1 MTERLLPP
9 GGDDGNEGLIPYE
22 DAPMYSSQGM
32 GQEEEADEI
41 PWRRYI
47 SAFMRFKW
55 VMVAVMGVGLLGAA
69 LAFRTG
75 SPVYTAQGSIW
86 IKTDGSRTGGNA
98 GGPIESGGLLRQAAW
113 LDLLRSGQVLDTVAV
128 RERLYLDVPSDQ
140 DEEPF
145 RTLSTVGDYRTG
157 GYLLTVAPDGASWT
171 LTTGRDEVV
180 DQGAVGSP
188 IGTSLGMQWT
198 PPAGSLA
205 AGATY
210 RFGLVSPGQV
220 GRDLNTRLMTGQDQ
234 QVNFIRVSLSD
245 PDPEKAAR
253 VVNSILER
261 FVEVADRLK
270 RDDLDYRVQKVFE
283 QLQQV
288 EDSLFYADRALES
301 FRVSTATLPSEQ
313 ATAMLPGVGV
323 TRENPVI
330 DNFHRMRQE
339 ADILQRDRDRLAAV
353 LEDVPN
359 QGLRVQAFDIIPAAS
374 RSSQL
379 SRALEDLVDAQG
391 EVRSLEGGGLL
402 DNHPE
407 MVRARQQVQL
417 LEQDIIPRVGW
428 ALVQELDEEIAQQ
441 QSMVAGTA
449 RELTAIPVRSIE
461 ESRLE
466 RQRASWSTLHAD
478 LQQRFQEARLAAAS
492 MVRDA
497 ELHDRAFP
505 PQWPSSD
512 QRMRLVLMILAASV
526 GLSLGSAIL
535 LDRLDPKV
543 RYPKQVTSEIGLEIL
558 GTVPRILNQ
567 RGRKA
572 RENRDQVLEAFRDLR
587 LNLEYAYG
595 SAGPLLVTISSPGQ
609 SEGKSLISTNL
620 ALAFAEMGKKTILVD
635 GDTRRGDAHRLLG
648 VQRKPGLTDVL
659 QRTVEAR
666 DAIQVT
672 EYAQLD
678 YLASGSRMANSPEL
692 LGTIGAQ
699 RLFAWLRGRY
709 QVILVDSPPLAAGS
723 DAFVLSSITGNLA
736 MVLRHGA
743 SDRGLVQA
751 RLESIHRLPI
761 RVLGAIMND
770 VEVSGIYKYY
780 GNYLPG
786 YAAGMEDPGDEG
798 SRSLLSDGGRAA
810 D

>member
-9 GGDDGNEGLIPYE
+9 GGDHGNNKLVPYD
-22 DAPMYSSQGM
+22 DAPMYASQTM
-32 GQEEEADEI
+32 GQEEEEDEI
-41 PWRRYI
+41 PWRRYM

-55 VMVAVMGVGLLGAA
+55 VMLAVMGLGLAAAA
-69 LAFRTG
+69 LAFRMG
-75 SPVYTAQGSIW
+75 SPVYTAQGSLW
-86 IKTDGSRTGGNA
+86 IKVDATRGGNA
-98 GGPIESGGLLRQAAW
+98 GGPIESGGLLRQQAW
-113 LDLLRSGQVLDTVAV
+113 LDLLRSGQVLDSVAV
-128 RERLYLDVPSDQ
+128 RERLYLDLPSDQ
-140 DEEPF
+140 DKVPF
-145 RTLSTVGDYRTG
+145 STLAAEGDYRTG
-157 GYLLTVAPDGASWT
+157 GYLLEVGADGRSWT
-171 LTTGRDEVV
+171 LKGAQDEVL
-180 DQGAVGSP
+180 DQGSVGSP
-188 IGTSLGMQWT
+188 IGAALGLQWV
-198 PPAGSLA
+198 PPAGSLTP
-205 AGATY
+205 GTTY
-210 RFGLVSPGQV
+210 RFGMVSPGQV
-220 GRDLNTRLMTGQDQ
+220 GRDLNTRLITGQDQ
-234 QVNFIRVSLSD
+234 QVNFIRVALAD

-253 VVNSILER
+253 VVNAILER

-270 RDDLDYRVQKVFE
+270 RADLEYRVRAVSE

-339 ADILQRDRDRLAAV
+339 VDVLQRDRNRLATV
-353 LEDVPN
+353 LEQVPT
-359 QGLRVQAFDIIPAAS
+359 QGLRVQAFDIIPAAG
-374 RSSQL
+374 RSTQL
-379 SRALEDLVDAQG
+379 TRALEDLVDAQG

-402 DNHPE
+402 ESHPE
-407 MVRARQQVQL
+407 MIRARQQVAM
-417 LEQDIIPRVGW
+417 LEQDVIPRVGW
-428 ALVQELDEEIAQQ
+428 ALVQELDAEIAQQ
-441 QSMVAGTA
+441 EAIVEGTA

-466 RQRASWSTLHAD
+466 RDRASWSTLHAD
-478 LQQRFQEARLAAAS
+478 LQQRFQEVRLAAAT
-492 MVRDA
+492 MVPDV
-497 ELHDRAFP
+497 ELHDRAFT

-512 QRMRLVLMILAASV
+512 QRMRLVIMILAASV

-678 YLASGSRMANSPEL
+678 YLASGSRLANSPEL

-736 MVLRHGA
+736 MVLRHGT
-743 SDRGLVQA
+743 SDRGLIQS

-770 VEVSGIYKYY
+770 VEVSGVYKYY

-786 YAAGMEDPGDEG
+786 YAAGMEEDGES

>member
-9 GGDDGNEGLIPYE
+9 GGDDGNDSLVPYD
-22 DAPMYSSQGM
+22 DARMYAAQPMGPT
-32 GQEEEADEI
+32 EEADEI
-41 PWRRYI
+41 PWRRYM

-55 VMVAVMGVGLLGAA
+55 VMLAVMGLGLAGAA
-69 LAFRTG
+69 LAFRMG

-128 RERLYLDVPSDQ
+128 RQRLYLNMPG
-140 DEEPF
+140 DEDKAPF
-145 RTLSTVGDYRTG
+145 GSLTAVGDYRTG
-157 GYLLTVAPDGASWT
+157 GYLLTVDADGRAWT
-171 LTTGRDEVV
+171 LTTPQGELL

-188 IGTSLGMQWT
+188 IGASHGMEWI

-205 AGATY
+205 AASTY
-210 RFGLVSPGQV
+210 RFSLVSPGQV
-220 GRDLNTRLMTGQDQ
+220 GRDLNSRLMTGQDQ

-245 PDPEKAAR
+245 RDPARAANI
-253 VVNSILER
+253 VNSILER
-261 FVEVADRLK
+261 FVEVADHLK
-270 RDDLDYRVQKVFE
+270 RNDLDYRVRVVSE

-301 FRVSTATLPSEQ
+301 FRVNTITLPSEQ
-313 ATAMLPGVGV
+313 ATAIMPGVGV

-339 ADILQRDRDRLAAV
+339 ADVLQRDRNRLAAV
-353 LEDVPN
+353 LEDVPSE
-359 QGLRVQAFDIIPAAS
+359 GLRVQALDIIPAAG

-379 SRALEDLVDAQG
+379 TRALEDLVDAQG

-407 MVRARQQVQL
+407 MIRARQQVQL
-417 LEQDIIPRVGW
+417 LEQDVIPRVGW
-428 ALVQELDEEIAQQ
+428 ALVAELDEEISQQ
-441 QSMVAGTA
+441 NSMVAGTA

-466 RQRASWSTLHAD
+466 RDRASWSTLHAD

-492 MVRDA
+492 MVRDV

-512 QRMRLVLMILAASV
+512 QRMRLALMILAASA

-678 YLASGSRMANSPEL
+678 YLASGSRLANSPEL

-723 DAFVLSSITGNLA
+723 DAFVLASITGNLA

-743 SDRGLVQA
+743 SDRGLIQS

-770 VEVSGIYKYY
+770 VEVSGVYKYY

-786 YAAGMEDPGDEG
+786 YAAGMEDGDG
-798 SRSLLSDGGRAA
+798 SRSLLQDGGRAA

>member
-9 GGDDGNEGLIPYE
+9 AGGERNEGLIPFDDQPAYAAHSPGREPE
-22 DAPMYSSQGM
+22 DEQ
-32 GQEEEADEI
+32 I
-41 PWRRYI
+41 PWRRYL
-47 SAFMRFKW
+47 SALLRFKW
-55 VMVAVMGVGLLGAA
+55 VMAAVLGLGLLGAS
-69 LAFRTG
+69 LAFRSG
-75 SPVYTAQGSIW
+75 SPVFTAQGSIW
-86 IKTDGSRTGGNA
+86 IKTDASRDGAA

-128 RERLYLDVPSDQ
+128 RLRLYLGLPPEQDPRPFETFVAAGEYQMGSYRLDVSPDGGSWV
-140 DEEPF
+140 
-145 RTLSTVGDYRTG
+145 LSTGQELR
-157 GYLLTVAPDGASWT
+157 L
-171 LTTGRDEVV
+171 EE
-180 DQGAVGSP
+180 GAVGRA
-188 IGTSLGMQWT
+188 IGSSLGFQWT

-205 AGATY
+205 AGNTY
-210 RFGLVSPGQV
+210 QFSLVSPGQV
-220 GRDLNTRLMTGQDQ
+220 GRNLNDLLGTGRDQ
-234 QVNFIRVSLSD
+234 EVNFVRVSLSD
-245 PDPEKAAR
+245 PDPVRAAEI
-253 VVNSILER
+253 VNAVLER

-270 RDDLDYRVQKVFE
+270 RDDLDYRVGKVYE

-288 EDSLFYADRALES
+288 EDSLFFADRALES
-301 FRVSTATLPSEQ
+301 FRVNTITLPSEQ
-313 ATAMLPGVGV
+313 ATAIVPGIGI

-330 DNFHRMRQE
+330 NNFHQMRQQ
-339 ADILQRDRDRLAAV
+339 ADVLQRDRDRLVAV
-353 LEDVPN
+353 LDDVPQ
-359 QGLRVQAFDIIPAAS
+359 QGLRVQAMDIIPAAG
-374 RSSQL
+374 RSTQL
-379 SRALEDLVDAQG
+379 TRVLADLVEAQA
-391 EVRSLEGGGLL
+391 EVRTLEGGGFLG
-402 DNHPE
+402 NHPE
-407 MVRARQQVQL
+407 MVRARQHVES
-417 LEQDIIPRVGW
+417 LERDVIPRVGRQ
-428 ALVQELDEEIAQQ
+428 LVAELDAEIAQQ
-441 QSMVAGTA
+441 NAMVAGTA
-449 RELTAIPVRSIE
+449 RELSAMPVRSIE

-466 RQRASWSTLHAD
+466 RNRMSWSTLHAD

-492 MVRDA
+492 MVRDV

-505 PQWPSSD
+505 PQTPSSD
-512 QRMRLVLMILAASV
+512 QRVRLVIMILAASV
-526 GLSLGSAIL
+526 GLSVASAIV

-543 RYPKQVTSEIGLEIL
+543 RYPNQVTSEIGLEIL

-567 RGRKA
+567 KGRKA
-572 RENRDQVLEAFRDLR
+572 RENREQVLEAFRDLR

-678 YLASGSRMANSPEL
+678 YLASGSRLANSPEL
-692 LGTIGAQ
+692 LSTVGAQ

-736 MVLRHGA
+736 LVLRHGA

-786 YAAGMEDPGDEG
+786 YAAGMEDSDDGP
-798 SRSLLSDGGRAA
+798 RSLLQGGGRAA

>member
-9 GGDDGNEGLIPYE
+9 AGEDRNERLVPMEVQSAY
-22 DAPMYSSQGM
+22 APMSGGLES
-32 GQEEEADEI
+32 EEEQIA
-41 PWRRYI
+41 WGRYL
-47 SAFMRFKW
+47 SALLRFKW
-55 VMVAVMGVGLLGAA
+55 VMAGVLALGILGAA
-69 LAFRTG
+69 LAFRAG
-75 SPVYTAQGSIW
+75 SPVFTAQGSLW
-86 IKTDGSRTGGNA
+86 IKTDASRATAA
-98 GGPIESGGLLRQAAW
+98 GGPIEAGGLLRQAAW

-128 RERLYLDVPSDQ
+128 RLRLYLNLPPEQ
-140 DEEPF
+140 DARPF
-145 RTLSTVGDYRTG
+145 ETFMAVGDYRTG
-157 GYLLTVAPDGASWT
+157 SYRLTVSPDGGSWV
-171 LTTGRDEVV
+171 LSSAQ
-180 DQGAVGSP
+180 DQRLEEGAVGRG
-188 IGTSLGMQWT
+188 IGGSLGFQWT

-205 AGATY
+205 AGTTY
-210 RFGLVSPGQV
+210 QFNLVSPGQV
-220 GRDLNTRLMTGQDQ
+220 GRDLNEQLGTGRDLE
-234 QVNFIRVSLSD
+234 VNFIRVSLADRD
-245 PDPEKAAR
+245 PARAAEI
-253 VVNSILER
+253 VNAILER

-270 RDDLDYRVQKVFE
+270 RDDLDYRVRVVSE

-288 EDSLFYADRALES
+288 EDSLFFADRALES
-301 FRVSTATLPSEQ
+301 FRVNTITLPSEQ
-313 ATAMLPGVGV
+313 ATAIVPGIGI

-330 DNFHRMRQE
+330 NNFHQMRQE
-339 ADILQRDRDRLAAV
+339 ADVLQRDRDRLASV
-353 LEDVPN
+353 LEDVP
-359 QGLRVQAFDIIPAAS
+359 QRGLRVQAMDIIPAAG
-374 RSSQL
+374 RSTQL
-379 SRALEDLVDAQG
+379 TRALADLVEAQA
-391 EVRSLEGGGLL
+391 EVRTLEGSGFR
-402 DNHPE
+402 DVHPE
-407 MVRARQQVQL
+407 MVRARLQVET
-417 LEQDIIPRVGW
+417 LERDVIPRVGW
-428 ALVQELDEEIAQQ
+428 QLVAELDAEIAQQ
-441 QSMVAGTA
+441 NAMVAGTA

-492 MVRDA
+492 MVRDV

-505 PQWPSSD
+505 PQIPSSD
-512 QRMRLVLMILAASV
+512 QRLRLALMILAASL
-526 GLSLGSAIL
+526 GLSVASAIV

-543 RYPKQVTSEIGLEIL
+543 RYPNQVTSEIGLEIL

-567 RGRKA
+567 KGRKA
-572 RENRDQVLEAFRDLR
+572 RENREQVLEAFRDLR

-595 SAGPLLVTISSPGQ
+595 SAGPLVVTISSPGQ

-678 YLASGSRMANSPEL
+678 YLASGSRLANSPEL
-692 LGTIGAQ
+692 LSTIGAQ

-723 DAFVLSSITGNLA
+723 DAFVLASITGNLA

-751 RLESIHRLPI
+751 RLESIYRLPI
-761 RVLGAIMND
+761 RVLGAVMND
-770 VEVSGIYKYY
+770 VEVSGVYKYY

-786 YAAGMEDPGDEG
+786 YAAGMEDSGDG
-798 SRSLLSDGGRAA
+798 PRSLLQDGDRAA